1 LEAVR
6 VSGFEAL
13 LVFLMLVAS
22 IAYAVASASYRRRA
36 ARENRDLTGDEK
48 RKLAVIGE
56 PSMGAGCTIVV
67 AIFLLA
73 MWLFV
78 QFLSGL

>member
-1 LEAVR
+1 
-6 VSGFEAL
+6 
-13 LVFLMLVAS
+13 
-22 IAYAVASASYRRRA
+22 
-36 ARENRDLTGDEK
+36 LTEDEK